1 MCRRELLQGMY
12 VPVLDAIAWRPN
24 GKSKKRE
31 RTQLKNSSL
40 SRSYENDIYW
50 TNALSY
56 DESHFH
62 YLILFPEF
70 IPRKYL
76 VIYSSKRLKI
86 VKKKKKILYDITF

>member
-40 SRSYENDIYW
+40 SRSYENDIY
-50 TNALSY
+50 
-56 DESHFH
+56 
-62 YLILFPEF
+62 
-70 IPRKYL
+70 
-76 VIYSSKRLKI
+76 
-86 VKKKKKILYDITF
+86 